1 MSAINLDLIGYIA
14 GFLTSI
20 SQLPQVIRV
29 IKTKETKSISLL
41 TYIILFLGIV
51 LWLIYGILTKD
62 LPLIIANSITVIST
76 LTIIR
81 YKIKFG

>member
-1 MSAINLDLIGYIA
+1 MSVVNLEFIGYFA
-14 GFLTSI
+14 GFLTSV

-29 IKTKETKSISLL
+29 IKTRETKSISLW
-41 TYIILFLGIV
+41 TYLILFTGIV
-51 LWLIYGILTKD
+51 LWLIYGILTED

>member
-1 MSAINLDLIGYIA
+1 MSAISLDLIGYIA
-14 GFLTSI
+14 GFLTSV

-29 IKTKETKSISLL
+29 IKTKETKSISLW

-51 LWLIYGILTKD
+51 LWLIYGILTQD
-62 LPLIIANSITVIST
+62 FPLIIANSITVIST

>member
-1 MSAINLDLIGYIA
+1 MSVISLDIIGYIA

-29 IKTKETKSISLL
+29 VKTKETKSISLL

-51 LWLIYGILTKD
+51 LWLIYGILTRD
-62 LPLIIANSITVIST
+62 FPLIIANSITVIST